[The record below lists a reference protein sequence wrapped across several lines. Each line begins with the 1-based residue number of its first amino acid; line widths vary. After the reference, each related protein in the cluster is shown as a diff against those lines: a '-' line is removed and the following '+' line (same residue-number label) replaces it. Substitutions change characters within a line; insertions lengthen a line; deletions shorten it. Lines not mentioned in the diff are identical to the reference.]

1 MSNYDMERRRAARYP
16 LRLPV
21 RYSFSHVEGWGETIN
36 ISSRGALIAM
46 PDHVKLRGRVQLCI
60 IWPAL
65 LDEQVH
71 LNLVASGIVVRVEE
85 GRVAARFL
93 RCDFRTSS
101 PALHQQA
108 RESVVS

>member
-1 MSNYDMERRRAARYP
+1 MSDYDTERRRAARYP

-21 RYSFSHVEGWGETIN
+21 RYGFSHVEGWGETIN

-46 PDHVKLRGRVQLCI
+46 PDHVKLRDRVHQCI

-65 LDEQVH
+65 RYEQVH
-71 LNLVASGIVVRVEE
+71 LNLVALGIVVRVEE
-85 GRVAARFL
+85 GRVAVRFL

-101 PALHQQA
+101 PALHRQA
-108 RESVVS
+108 LRKRD